1 MPDKI
6 LSGRAR
12 PTTTAGQTGPIT
24 RRARQ
29 ARTAAHTREG
39 MLHAAAQALA
49 RHGLEA
55 TTMQEIAREAG
66 YTVPSLYAYFN
77 GKQEIIEALLQ
88 QMGEQLAMTFTDP
101 MPVGLTF
108 PQKLELL
115 LQRQLE
121 FGQEWRE
128 AFKVIFAAKIKKNL
142 GGMSRQPSFAGPYV
156 ESLNRWL
163 KEASRPEDLRDYEV
177 DELADML
184 QGILHATFDR
194 WLLTRQPRRLA
205 DRASSITHLLLYGLL
220 SERSAARR

>member
-1 MPDKI
+1 MRDKI
-6 LSGRAR
+6 LAGRA
-12 PTTTAGQTGPIT
+12 PIKATAGHTSRISRP
-24 RRARQ
+24 ARQ

-77 GKQEIIEALLQ
+77 GKQEIIEALLE
-88 QMGEQLAMTFTDP
+88 QMGEQLTRTFTDP
-101 MPVGLTF
+101 MPAGLTF
-108 PQKLELL
+108 PQKLEVL

-128 AFKVIFAAKIKKNL
+128 AFKVIFAAKVRKDHAGI
-142 GGMSRQPSFAGPYV
+142 SRQPAFAAPYL
-156 ESLNRWL
+156 ESLSGWL
-163 KEASRPEDLRDYEV
+163 KEVSRPEDLGGYEV
-177 DELADML
+177 DELAGML

-194 WLLTRQPRRLA
+194 WLRTRQPPRLA
-205 DRASSITHLLLYGLL
+205 DRASSIADLLLYGVL
-220 SERSAARR
+220 SERRAARR